1 MLRLV
6 LATLAASLLLA
17 AVAVAAEIGGTA
29 GDDALAGGPT
39 DDEIFALAGNDRIA
53 AGAGDDSLSGGPGA
67 DDLAGGP
74 GQDAVSYADHA
85 AVVVTIDDLANDGG
99 PMEQDNVQTDIED
112 VFGSPGP
119 DRLEGT
125 AGANTLDGG
134 AGADTLIAGGGE
146 DSVFGGEGDDRIEAR
161 DGLAD
166 SVDCGAGSDVA
177 VVDRR
182 DAVVDC
188 ETVESENVVAPADG
202 TVRHYWSVYRDF
214 TKVTELTILDP
225 APARATIEIR
235 CHGGGCP
242 YADRRVRVRARARLD
257 VLDGRLAR
265 ARLKPGARIEVW
277 IVARGRGGKVVRF
290 SIADKELPGRA
301 RLCVSRPTGR
311 PTADCGATPAST

>member
-1 MLRLV
+1 M
-6 LATLAASLLLA
+6 
-17 AVAVAAEIGGTA
+17 
-29 GDDALAGGPT
+29 
-39 DDEIFALAGNDRIA
+39 
-53 AGAGDDSLSGGPGA
+53 
-67 DDLAGGP
+67 
-74 GQDAVSYADHA
+74 
-85 AVVVTIDDLANDGG
+85 VTIDDLANDGG

-188 ETVESENVVAPADG
+188 ETV
-202 TVRHYWSVYRDF
+202 
-214 TKVTELTILDP
+214 
-225 APARATIEIR
+225 
-235 CHGGGCP
+235 
-242 YADRRVRVRARARLD
+242 RART
-257 VLDGRLAR
+257 
-265 ARLKPGARIEVW
+265 W
-277 IVARGRGGKVVRF
+277 
-290 SIADKELPGRA
+290 
-301 RLCVSRPTGR
+301 SRR
-311 PTADCGATPAST
+311 PTARCGTTGRCTATSRR